1 MISTDV
7 EDYGFV
13 FDGWT
18 PSCGPAED
26 VDWFRVVV
34 LGLPYVVFG
43 VKVGGIEVTCRVDP
57 CSCVSAMDPYA
68 EMVRHDLDHEIY
80 LKLMSHQGEGIR
92 DE

>member
-1 MISTDV
+1 VTPADV

-18 PSCGPAED
+18 PLHGTTED
-26 VDWFRVVV
+26 VDWFRVVF
-34 LGLPYVVFG
+34 LGLPYVVFKVAIGG
-43 VKVGGIEVTCRVDP
+43 VEVSCRVDP
-57 CSCVSAMDPYA
+57 CSCESAMVPYA

-80 LKLMSHQGEGIR
+80 LKLVSHQNEGIR